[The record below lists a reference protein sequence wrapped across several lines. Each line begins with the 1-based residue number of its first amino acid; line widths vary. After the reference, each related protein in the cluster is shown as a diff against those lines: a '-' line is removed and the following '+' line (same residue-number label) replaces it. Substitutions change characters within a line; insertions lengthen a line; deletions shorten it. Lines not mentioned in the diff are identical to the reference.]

1 MSENLNCSKL
11 IDGKALSAEIRQS
24 LKSRSEVFEKSF
36 GRKVG
41 LAVILVGEDPASK
54 IYVGNKIKACEEVG
68 LKSFAYY
75 LPEGA
80 SKKEIIELIE
90 TLNSDSCVDGILVQ
104 LPLPNKSDESEIL
117 SHVLPS
123 KDVDGFHA
131 VNAGNLLLGN
141 ENLTACT
148 PSGIIELIKS
158 TGISIEG
165 KHAVVLGRSNIVG
178 KPIAMLLLQNNATV
192 TVCHSKT
199 RNISDITKQADI
211 LVVAIGKKEFVTG
224 DMIKKGAVVIDVGMN
239 RVDGKLYGDVNFEQ
253 ASKHASY
260 ITPVPGGVGPMTI
273 TMLMSN
279 TLKAAM
285 GGGK

>member
-1 MSENLNCSKL
+1 M
-11 IDGKALSAEIRQS
+11 R
-24 LKSRSEVFEKSF
+24 
-36 GRKVG
+36 GRYIG
-41 LAVILVGEDPASK
+41 
-54 IYVGNKIKACEEVG
+54 
-68 LKSFAYY
+68 
-75 LPEGA
+75 
-80 SKKEIIELIE
+80 
-90 TLNSDSCVDGILVQ
+90 Q

-224 DMIKKGAVVIDVGMN
+224 DKIKKGAVVIDVGMN

>member
-1 MSENLNCSKL
+1 L

-54 IYVGNKIKACEEVG
+54 IYVGNKIKACEEDG

-192 TVCHSKT
+192 TVCHPKT